1 VIPLIRRRRKRVGQG
16 GQSLAEF
23 VLCLP
28 VLFMLI
34 FGLIQLCLLGVVV
47 AFGHYATNCA
57 LRSYTVFYSQ
67 GKTLAMGKAG
77 QAMQAAF
84 AWCHPQPDLDLAIQ
98 EEIPRSGALSEAT
111 YNGKGPLLFHA
122 TLDAAVPLLAAFGG
136 ARSLNLR
143 FEACMLS
150 EKTVE
155 TE

>member
-1 VIPLIRRRRKRVGQG
+1 MIRSPRKRVGQG

-28 VLFMLI
+28 LIFGLI
-34 FGLIQLCLLGVVV
+34 FGLIQLCLLGVVMV
-47 AFGHYATNCA
+47 FGHYATNCA
-57 LRSYTVFYSQ
+57 LRSYTVFYPQ
-67 GKTLAMGKAG
+67 GKALALGKAG

-84 AWCHPQPDLDLAIQ
+84 AWCHPQPDLDLAIA
-98 EEIPRSGALSEAT
+98 EETPSDGPLSQAS

-122 TLDAAVPLLAAFGG
+122 TLEAAVPLLAAFGHG
-136 ARSLNLR
+136 RSLGLR
-143 FEACMLS
+143 FEASMLS